1 MATKKKKKNHKRLK
15 SLGLNASTNN
25 EGGLAVTVAQSMN
38 RVRKVSKAQISNS
51 VYKAYF
57 S

>member
-1 MATKKKKKNHKRLK
+1 MATQKNNHKRLK
-15 SLGLNASTNN
+15 SLSLNASTNN

-38 RVRKVSKAQISNS
+38 WVRKVSKAQISNS